1 MNICGV
7 TTVGIGIASC
17 ASRSAVST
25 WVSISSIAVSILRC
39 DDAVTRPRVAA
50 TLLAVS
56 NVPKVVAMMGSRWPS
71 PATSVAI
78 DGCSSS
84 PPLRMMHDSDGKP
97 SAAWALTTAS
107 TTSERSP
114 GVMTATPSV
123 SRSSTCSAVMP
134 ATSTSITSR
143 LSSSGSPLTTVP
155 STARCEV
162 ADRRRD
168 QQRLLGQ
175 DIRLRREA
183 LQRFGDRG
191 HLRRVTPVGHHRRG
205 VGVLAGDLDQAQL
218 DDLGDLVGV
227 RSLALTASTTGAPR
241 LAAMRALVSSSLG
254 VVTSV

>member
-1 MNICGV
+1 M
-7 TTVGIGIASC
+7 
-17 ASRSAVST
+17 
-25 WVSISSIAVSILRC
+25 SILRC

-56 NVPKVVAMMGSRWPS
+56 NVPRVVAMMGSRWFNPD
-71 PATSVAI
+71 TSAAI

-114 GVMTATPSV
+114 GVITATPSV

-134 ATSTSITSR
+134 ATSTSSDFALEQFLVAADDR
-143 LSSSGSPLTTVP
+143 AVDGPLQ
-155 STARCEV
+155 V
-162 ADRRRD
+162 AHRGCD
-168 QQRLLGQ
+168 QQRLLGKTY
-175 DIRLRREA
+175 DFGGKAFSASATAAICAGSHRLATTAAVCACWPAISTRHSSTTWA
-183 LQRFGDRG
+183 
-191 HLRRVTPVGHHRRG
+191 TS
-205 VGVLAGDLDQAQL
+205 
-218 DDLGDLVGV
+218 VGV